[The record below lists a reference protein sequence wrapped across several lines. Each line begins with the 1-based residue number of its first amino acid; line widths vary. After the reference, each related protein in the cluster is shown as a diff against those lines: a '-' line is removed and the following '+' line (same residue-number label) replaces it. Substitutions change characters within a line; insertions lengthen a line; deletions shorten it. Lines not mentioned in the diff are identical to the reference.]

1 MAQRP
6 PPYFVPSAGA
16 PPGMQPNFLPSAAA
30 VPGTLGA
37 PMGRA
42 PKAWETLSTVAIVLA
57 AAQLLSFVYS
67 MVTGLITITVGSLFG
82 GMGPTGSSP
91 LDTTV
96 QDMRRFMQTMALV
109 DMARGIP
116 FAVCSVVLL
125 VIALGIRRGRVESLR
140 SARTWTWFALG
151 VVAASLCLQLFISA
165 PMMAGYQRRLFA
177 NMGAGAA
184 PGSMGTFE
192 VFASL
197 SAIVMPVFWS
207 MALCVWPI
215 VHRVWADRL
224 LRAMPD
230 DPSGPATSQ

>member
-1 MAQRP
+1 VSQRP

-30 VPGTLGA
+30 VPGTLDAGI
-37 PMGRA
+37 GRA

-57 AAQLLSFVYS
+57 AAQLLSFVYGV
-67 MVTGLITITVGSLFG
+67 VTGLITITVGSLVG
-82 GMGPTGSSP
+82 GVGATGSAP
-91 LDTTV
+91 LDATM
-96 QDMRRFMQTMALV
+96 QEMRRFMQTMALV
-109 DMARGIP
+109 DLARGVP

-125 VIALGIRRGRVESLR
+125 VIAFGIRRGRVASLR

-151 VVAASLCLQLFISA
+151 VVAASLCVQLFVTA

-177 NMGAGAA
+177 SMGAGA
-184 PGSMGTFE
+184 PPSSMGTFE
-192 VFASL
+192 LMASL
-197 SAIVMPVFWS
+197 SAIVMPIFWS

-215 VHRVWADRL
+215 VQRVWADRL

-230 DPSGPATSQ
+230 DPSAPATSQ